1 LFVFKRFTMKQ
12 WVDTVHKQIVL
23 SLILALFLLPALF
36 MTPAQAQAPVNVGLQ
51 AEGETARV
59 VVSLRAPVTG
69 ASVGLQPEIV
79 EQSQEAVLESLPPE
93 DFQLGQQFETL
104 PGFSGEVTAAGL
116 DALLAHPAVE
126 SVALDLP
133 VAIALTQSAG
143 VIGAPTVWRDW
154 GLTGSGVTVAVLDT
168 GIDPGHPDLADNL
181 VAQKCFGHAICPP
194 DNTDESDSA
203 QDGNGHGTHIAGI
216 ITGRGQFSPRGVA
229 PDTGIVAV
237 KVMGDNGA
245 GYTSDV
251 IAAMDWII
259 AHQPELNVQLINLS
273 LGGGAYPGVCD
284 TADANTRLYA
294 QAVANARQAGIT
306 VFAAAGNQ
314 GQTNALMAPACVSGV
329 VAVGATYDSD
339 LGTVTL
345 GRCTDENATVDRIA
359 CAGNRGAELDLL
371 APGIAIVSTALGGG
385 ERSES
390 GTSMS
395 TAHASAAAALLWQ
408 AKPGLQPDEIETTLE
423 ETGVPVTDPATDR
436 VFPRLDAL
444 AAVTRIA
451 GAQAVTI
458 SGTVLLQRRANHSG
472 TQIFL
477 SDSCDSP
484 VAAGASVA
492 ATNSGGY
499 FEAGIPAAAQSQNCL
514 QVVHNGYLTGQ
525 FAAPAGDLGVLTL
538 PGGDM
543 TGDDIID
550 IFDLSYIASRIGT
563 ADALAD
569 LIPDGVID
577 IFDVVIAAGNYNKQG
592 PVSNWQ

>member
-1 LFVFKRFTMKQ
+1 MKQ

-514 QVVHNGYLTGQ
+514 QVVHHGYLTGQ